1 MKKVKLTELKKFI
14 KSEAKR
20 LNSDLEDVPQWVLA
34 SAVKFFNDR
43 IPKPDP
49 EQGMLEILRNSISND
64 DLELGDDKHII
75 EFLRNAD
82 EAVLEEDA
90 HGYEF
95 EAYPGCNIEISMW
108 QPIEHWNLRMLKEH
122 IGL

>member
-1 MKKVKLTELKKFI
+1 MKKTTVAGLKKHL
-14 KSEAKR
+14 KTEAKR
-20 LNSDLEDVPQWVLA
+20 LNSDFNDVPDWVIA

-49 EQGMLEILRNSISND
+49 EQKTLEILNNSISND
-64 DLELGDDKHII
+64 EHGDDKHIL

-82 EAVLEEDA
+82 EEVLNENA

-108 QPIEHWNLRMLKEH
+108 QPIEHWTLRMLKDH